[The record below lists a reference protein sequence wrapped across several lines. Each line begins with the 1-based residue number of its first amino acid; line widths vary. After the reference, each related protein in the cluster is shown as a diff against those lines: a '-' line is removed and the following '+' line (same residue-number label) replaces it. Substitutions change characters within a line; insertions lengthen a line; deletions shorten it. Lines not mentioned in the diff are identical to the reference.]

1 MFEANVQVH
10 TSFGSTTIV
19 TLGSPLD
26 LSNSYPYFKNKGK
39 VTAQFAV
46 DAVASVNWNSGET
59 KLIGLDNF
67 PGATFRVPVY
77 ASADAA
83 VTLSAHLEAEVNI
96 VSWDIQQTYPQAD
109 KYPVAALD
117 SPNYDSIQTLGVPAV
132 EASVSVS
139 GELALHLKPKVSFG
153 IVFDSW
159 WDVSDWSVNPV
170 LDGYVIFQAEAS
182 LSTASD
188 NSCLFN
194 YVINAGANVY
204 RQLTAPSVYNWGG
217 TMQVPIASVLR
228 KQITPETCA
237 DASTSAKRS
246 VDFLEEFAN
255 QSTSVI
261 DPLLS
266 SPYEHGAFLESG
278 DSVREE
284 ALRLKQGHI
293 LSIGPI
299 ITVPESS
306 LSYPGENVT
315 GCLACDSYGSAFS
328 GSLKIRD
335 VVEVEE
341 DSCPWITL
349 SDSVCTDTSI
359 SKRAITLKSI
369 SLSRAG
375 IFNCADY
382 PSCSASNLASVLY
395 DSIILSF

>member
-349 SDSVCTDTSI
+349 SDSVFKFNKDSGNPTVNNVRI
-359 SKRAITLKSI
+359 SGNFANDHILDVQLI
-369 SLSRAG
+369 SVPRMA
-375 IFNCADY
+375 
-382 PSCSASNLASVLY
+382 V
-395 DSIILSF
+395 